1 MKKIPV
7 YLTNK
12 YILSITF
19 FIVWMLFFDQKDFFS
34 TLERR
39 NELRELKHKNE
50 YYLKEIE
57 KSKKE
62 LIDIQSNSAA
72 LEKFAREHYMLK
84 KDNEDIF
91 IVEEVK

>member
-1 MKKIPV
+1 MKKIPF

-72 LEKFAREHYMLK
+72 LEKFAREYYMLK

-91 IVEEVK
+91 IVEEAK